1 MKGRIAVGF
10 MSLLLVLYLVLMGW
24 RAVLFIQSGEP
35 VGIIIGLALLVL
47 PIIGFWAL
55 LREILFGI
63 RSERLV
69 HLLEAEG
76 GLPVDDLPRRPSGR
90 PYREAADAEFPQYQA
105 EAEAEPDNWR
115 AWLRLGFA
123 YDASGD
129 RKRARRSIRTAIA
142 LERAPH

>member
-1 MKGRIAVGF
+1 MKGRIAVVF

-24 RAVLFIQSGEP
+24 RAVLFIQSGDP

-55 LREILFGI
+55 VREVLFGI

-69 HLLEAEG
+69 HLLESQG

-90 PYREAADAEFPQYQA
+90 PYREAADAEFPQYKA
-105 EAEAEPDNWR
+105 EADAEPGNWR
-115 AWLRLGFA
+115 VWLRLGLA

-129 RKRARRSIRTAIA
+129 RKRARGAIRTAIA
-142 LERAPH
+142 LERSPQ